1 MVIRM
6 KIFRLSL
13 FNLRKNKKE
22 ALAIIFLTFITV
34 FTLGIVAANLAK
46 VMNAFDECF
55 EATGSAE
62 NLMAFRGETYR
73 EEYKDILENDYNV
86 TNLRRGKALF
96 AINAGIRDHNG
107 DKLSENF
114 ILLTEESE
122 MKIEDFVKDD
132 HLSDEEIRGIE
143 HPVWIPQVYEIGRDY
158 RPGDTLTIVAGG
170 RDYPFTVAG
179 VYETGVCN
187 SSNSMIKLVITES
200 DYTLLSGVFEVADF
214 VAFDYDGEFPLM
226 EFSAK
231 GEEKTS
237 DKLTQTLF
245 MMDYDTEKYIETQF
259 PNMFMIMAACLSAIT
274 MASAIFLIR
283 HKIGN
288 DIEDQMQQ
296 IGVLESLGYTSREI
310 SLSYI
315 YEYVITVGIGAVIG
329 AIAAVAVTPVMN
341 SLLRIMIGRDIRGAV
356 NVLMVV
362 AVAVILTGLITV
374 FALLKARAVKKYPPV
389 VAFRRGIRT
398 HHFGRNVLPL
408 IKTGRSINVR
418 LAMKSL
424 VRDVR
429 QNIGTGFC
437 IAIASLAFL
446 FCAYSFDIFK
456 NGFDVLM
463 TVMGLEVSDE
473 TLTVLNGVDAYAFS
487 EEIAK
492 LPEVEKA
499 VPTYN
504 WRYVHCKGYDGA
516 SYVNI
521 FDDFSQTENLFAVE
535 GRFPQHDNEIAIS
548 LRSSRQKNLN
558 IGDSIIVEGDSIE
571 KSYIITG
578 VVGAMSNS
586 GINVYMTCDGY
597 RRICPNERAD
607 GVYVYLKDG
616 YARDE
621 FEKKISSVYGASA
634 TDMASG
640 SVTGG
645 SLEERIRQKADE
657 KIALL
662 LSNYGVTSV
671 DYAVKIGDQM
681 ITGNSSKFV
690 IKDIS
695 SLYDLAESQMGVIAD
710 ATRTF
715 TFAGAVFIA
724 VVVAVILWIISS
736 SNVRRQRKDLGIM
749 KSMGYSSKDLMKQMA
764 IKSMPVTIVA
774 VIIASALSFPLQSE
788 FWFNL
793 FSADM
798 GVNVPLMLVLDI
810 AIIIYCYIVTYI
822 CAGRIKKISVTE
834 LMTE

>member
-1 MVIRM
+1 VIRM

-13 FNLRKNKKE
+13 FNLKKNKKE

-46 VMNAFDECF
+46 VMNVFDECF
-55 EATGSAE
+55 EATGSAKTI
-62 NLMAFRGETYR
+62 MAFRGETYR
-73 EEYKDILENDYNV
+73 EEYKDILEDEYNIRDM
-86 TNLRRGKALF
+86 RRGKLLF
-96 AINAGIRDHNG
+96 GINSGLRDHDGN
-107 DKLSENF
+107 KLSENF
-114 ILLTEESE
+114 VMLTEDEE
-122 MKIEDFVKDD
+122 LKIDDFVKGD
-132 HLSDEEIRGIE
+132 HLSDEEIKNIK
-143 HPVWIPQVYEIGRDY
+143 HPVWVPQVYEITRGY

-179 VYETGVCN
+179 IYETGICN
-187 SSNSMIKLVITES
+187 NSNVMIKLIITES

-214 VAFDYDGEFPLM
+214 LAFDNDGEFPVM
-226 EFSAK
+226 EFAAK

-237 DKLTQTLF
+237 EKLTQSLF
-245 MMDYDTEKYIETQF
+245 MLDHDTEKYVETQF

-274 MASAIFLIR
+274 MVAAIFLIR

-296 IGVLESLGYTSREI
+296 IGVLESLGYKSGEI
-310 SLSYI
+310 SQSYI
-315 YEYVITVGIGAVIG
+315 YEYVITVGIGAVTG
-329 AIAAVAVTPVMN
+329 AIAAVAVTPLMN
-341 SLLRIMIGRDIRGAV
+341 SMLRSMLGRDVKGAV
-356 NVLMVV
+356 NVLMVI
-362 AVAVILTGLITV
+362 AVAIILTGLITL
-374 FALLKARAVKKYPPV
+374 FALLKARSVKKYPPV

-408 IKTGRSINVR
+408 TKTGRSINVR

-456 NGFDVLM
+456 NGFDVLVS
-463 TVMGLEVSDE
+463 VMGLEVSDE

-487 EEIAK
+487 EEVAK
-492 LPEVEKA
+492 LPEVAKA

-504 WRYVHCKGYDGA
+504 WKYVHCKGYDGS

-521 FDDFSQTENLFAVE
+521 FDDFSLTENLFAVE

-548 LRSSRQKNLN
+548 LRSSRDKDLYV
-558 IGDSIIVEGDSIE
+558 GDSIIVEGDSIE
-571 KSYIITG
+571 KSYVITG

-597 RRICPNERAD
+597 RRICPNERPD
-607 GVYVYLKDG
+607 GIYVYLKDG
-616 YARDE
+616 YDRDE
-621 FEKKISSVYGASA
+621 FEKKIASIYGASA
-634 TDMASG
+634 ADMASG
-640 SVTGG
+640 SVKGG
-645 SLEERIRQKADE
+645 SLEERIRRKADE

-662 LSNYGVTSV
+662 LTNYGVTSV
-671 DYAVKIGDQM
+671 DYAVKTGDKM
-681 ITGNSSKFV
+681 ITGSSSKFV
-690 IKDIS
+690 VKDVN
-695 SLYDLAESQMGVIAD
+695 SLYGLAEAQMGAIAD

-715 TFAGAVFIA
+715 TFAGAVFVA

-749 KSMGYSSKDLMKQMA
+749 KSLGYSSKDLMKQMA
-764 IKSMPVTIVA
+764 IKSMPVTIIA
-774 VIIASALSFPLQSE
+774 VIIASALSFPLQSQ

-798 GVNVPLMLVLDI
+798 GVNIPLMIVLDI
-810 AIIIYCYIVTYI
+810 AIIIYCYAVTYI